1 MGVFT
6 ELGLMYAAH
15 SPERLMEHLKLFAKR
30 LNIPRLLR
38 CCEQHGLWRELAH
51 LYAAYDEHDNAA
63 AVMMAHPSAWEHVAM
78 KDVVVRAGS
87 ADALYRAIAFYL
99 EQHPDLLHDLMR
111 CCEGRLDHARAV
123 ALFRKAGQL
132 PLAKAYLLGAQK
144 SGANLVEVNE
154 AVNDLLLDEEDFAG
168 LRDSI
173 SRHDAFDQVAL
184 AARLERH
191 ELLEMRRLAALV
203 YKRNLRW
210 RKAVELAKAD
220 GLFKDAAETVAASG
234 QPELAE
240 ELLRWFVAKGEKECF
255 AAALY
260 TCYDLLRPDVVLEL
274 AWAHGLERWAMPF
287 FVTMLKEYTSKV
299 DVLMSEREE
308 ARDAVEQAHGAHK
321 AAAAAV
327 AAMMPLALPA
337 APGSMPGGGA
347 GGAPMPPPYGG
358 GGGGF

>member
-15 SPERLMEHLKLFAKR
+15 SPEKLMEHLKLFAKR

-38 CCEQHGLWRELAH
+38 CCEQHALWRELAH
-51 LYAAYDEHDNAA
+51 LYSAYDEHDNSA

-78 KDVVVRAGS
+78 KDVVVRVS
-87 ADALYRAIAFYL
+87 NVDVLYRAIAFYL
-99 EQHPDLLHDLMR
+99 DSHPDLLHDLMR
-111 CCEGRLDHARAV
+111 CCESRLDHGRAV
-123 ALFRKAGQL
+123 ALFRKASQL
-132 PLAKAYLLGAQK
+132 PLAKDYLLNVQK
-144 SGANLVEVNE
+144 SNVNLLEVNE

-168 LRDSI
+168 LRESI
-173 SRHDAFDQVAL
+173 TRHDNFDQVAL
-184 AARLERH
+184 ATRLEKH

-203 YKRNLRW
+203 YKRNLKW
-210 RKAVELAKAD
+210 RKAVDLAKAD
-220 GLFKDAAETVAASG
+220 GLFKDAIETVAASG
-234 QPELAE
+234 APELAE

-287 FVTMLKEYTSKV
+287 FVTMLREYTSKV
-299 DVLMSEREE
+299 DTLMGERKE
-308 ARDAVEQAHGAHK
+308 AREAVEQAQQGHK

-337 APGSMPGGGA
+337 APGAAGGAGMPPPAYGGA
-347 GGAPMPPPYGG
+347 GG
-358 GGGGF
+358 F